1 MAERQPDRLKVGSLV
16 LISVGGLARDWCVP
30 EETVLKVLRS
40 LGMPACIRWPGSET
54 RYVNLF
60 VLEWRLFELS
70 LPGVMKEDRAWL
82 KALFETQG
90 VIYGTLSREVIK
102 ARVQKLAK
110 AMRTKPRKSSKVR
123 RPGRG

>member
-1 MAERQPDRLKVGSLV
+1 MGQH
-16 LISVGGLARDWCVP
+16 
-30 EETVLKVLRS
+30 
-40 LGMPACIRWPGSET
+40 IRWPGSEA

-70 LPGVMKEDRAWL
+70 LPGVMKEDKAWV

-102 ARVQKLAK
+102 ARVQKLARS
-110 AMRTKPRKSSKVR
+110 MRTKPQKSTRKRSR
-123 RPGRG
+123 N